1 MVISA
6 GEEEEAEDKQA
17 PYYGTDS
24 TDAELPEDA
33 SHSPPVSA

>member
-24 TDAELPEDA
+24 TDAELAEDP
-33 SHSPPVSA
+33 SQSPPVSA